1 MVELDFS
8 VVERLADVVVVEQ
21 LHVDMAAHL
30 DQSEVTTE
38 VT

>member
-21 LHVDMAAHL
+21 LHVDMAANL
-30 DQSEVTTE
+30 DQSEVTAV

>member
-8 VVERLADVVVVEQ
+8 VVERLADVVVVEEF
-21 LHVDMAAHL
+21 HVDMAAHL
-30 DQSEVTTE
+30 DQSEVTAV